1 MLAEYYIVVND
12 QQQGPFSK
20 EELKANHLSPDTLV
34 WRSGMPDWIK
44 ASSLPELAD
53 LFLIDE
59 NINVSQEDINADNGW
74 YAMIAGTRVGPTTIN
89 SLISQGLRNDTP
101 VWHNGLQDWVPAST
115 QAEIAQ
121 ALNINRPP
129 HYNSFTGQGMQG
141 QYPDF
146 SQNPQYGP
154 QPNNH
159 NNQYGNY
166 QSAQN
171 PNFAN
176 NPQYNTQ
183 QQPGQNQF
191 GNNSYNRQPYN
202 VNTRMNW
209 LPWAIGAT
217 IVGFIFS
224 CVGAIFGI
232 IAIVQA
238 NKANGFY
245 AAGYDTQAD
254 AANNTA
260 KIMTIIGYVLAGIGC
275 VTTAVWWK
283 AGSALSLLNGF

>member
-20 EELKANHLSPDTLV
+20 EELKAFHLSPDTLV

-59 NINVSQEDINADNGW
+59 NINVSEDDTKVDNGW

-129 HYNSFTGQGMQG
+129 HFNSFTGQGRQG

-146 SQNPQYGP
+146 SQNPQYGQ
-154 QPNNH
+154 QPNHRND
-159 NNQYGNY
+159 QYGNY
-166 QSAQN
+166 QSSQN

-183 QQPGQNQF
+183 QPGQNQF
-191 GNNSYNRQPYN
+191 NNNSYNRSPYN
-202 VNTRMNW
+202 ADNRQNW

-217 IVGFIFS
+217 VVGFVFS

-232 IAIVQA
+232 IAIIQA
-238 NKANGFY
+238 NKANGLY
-245 AAGYDTQAD
+245 AGGYDSQAE

-260 KIMTIIGYVLAGIGC
+260 KIMTIIGFILGGIGFL
-275 VTTAVWWK
+275 TTAFFWK
-283 AGSALSLLNGF
+283 TGFAMNLFNYI